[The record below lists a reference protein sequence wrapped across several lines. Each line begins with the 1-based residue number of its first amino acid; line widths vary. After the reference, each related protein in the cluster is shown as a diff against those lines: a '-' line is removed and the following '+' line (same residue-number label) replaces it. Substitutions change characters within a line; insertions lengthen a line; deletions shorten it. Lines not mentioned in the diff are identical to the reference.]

1 MPRRK
6 GNQYATI
13 EFENYE
19 EGTIAKISEN
29 VPELTFRRPY
39 MVGASGGEY
48 AIFAGGND
56 ESSYSVAATS
66 QVDAYDKN
74 LAHIV
79 PAELSV
85 ARQYIAATTGENY
98 TLFGGGHDY
107 DGSVEYYFS
116 TVDAYSMTLVH
127 TTPTELSESKRDV
140 AATTVGKYSLFAGGR
155 TRETDFQ
162 TVDVYDNNLV
172 HTTAGDLHHLNF
184 AQAATT
190 VGNYALIVSGYAI
203 DAYNQ
208 NLVRM
213 PFQYAPDYGNGVG
226 PGTTVGNYA
235 LFNRPSRGPT
245 VLVYTRDLVNITP
258 ISLNQERPDCAATRL
273 RSFALFGGGV
283 ASGATDIS
291 TVEGFDNK
299 LARHQLENLY
309 LSRVEVAATVGNYSL
324 FPGSNSKINT
334 YEYTLTEL
342 NLELTLYKGTKY
354 KFQGMDAEATV
365 EADMETKTIA
375 TPATGYIKLKKVTL
389 F

>member
-66 QVDAYDKN
+66 QVDVYDKN

-98 TLFGGGHDY
+98 TLFGGGYDY

-140 AATTVGKYSLFAGGR
+140 AATTVGNFELFGCGR
-155 TRETDFQ
+155 NSNGEFSK
-162 TVDVYDNNLV
+162 VEGFDNNLV
-172 HTTAGDLHHLNF
+172 LHQFKDLSVARSSL
-184 AQAATT
+184 AATT
-190 VGNYALIVSGYAI
+190 VSNY
-203 DAYNQ
+203 
-208 NLVRM
+208 
-213 PFQYAPDYGNGVG
+213 
-226 PGTTVGNYA
+226 
-235 LFNRPSRGPT
+235 
-245 VLVYTRDLVNITP
+245 
-258 ISLNQERPDCAATRL
+258 
-273 RSFALFGGGV
+273 ALFGGGY
-283 ASGATDIS
+283 SS
-291 TVEGFDNK
+291 KYE
-299 LARHQLENLY
+299 
-309 LSRVEVAATVGNYSL
+309 ATVDC
-324 FPGSNSKINT
+324 
-334 YEYTLTEL
+334 YEYVEKD
-342 NLELTLYKGTKY
+342 LELTLLKGAKY
-354 KFQGMDAEATV
+354 KFQNMSDEITV
-365 EADMETKTIA
+365 TEDFSTISIP
-375 TPATGYIKLKKVTL
+375 TPATGYVKFKNTIIS
-389 F
+389 